1 MRGST
6 PAMFS
11 TQVQYSCAL
20 QITRASGASDNVQLP
35 PRLLQ
40 REGVDPPTR
49 TELERN
55 SALPAYSDALVLQ
68 LLNWAGSKFTGVE
81 KPFPEDVSRRLAT
94 ALRLLVGAACDISDA
109 EEAETGARPD
119 KPPMLLFDN
128 VDNLVVKDSHLVALG
143 GVSTLRQ

>member
-1 MRGST
+1 
-6 PAMFS
+6 
-11 TQVQYSCAL
+11 
-20 QITRASGASDNVQLP
+20 
-35 PRLLQ
+35 
-40 REGVDPPTR
+40 
-49 TELERN
+49 LERN